1 MCLLKESRYPKV
13 TTKRRYRYPLHP
25 LDVYS
30 ERKVM
35 IRHRANKSGP
45 PPVGC
50 PLEASLK
57 LLAGAWTPQ
66 ILWYLR
72 TETRRFG
79 DLKRDLGNISA
90 KVLTTRLK
98 ELEKRGVVTRE
109 VKHTSPP
116 TVEYALT
123 GLGHRLNPI
132 LKTIAEVGTEIER
145 HVVSKENSAKPVKA
159 EALSLG

>member
-1 MCLLKESRYPKV
+1 
-13 TTKRRYRYPLHP
+13 
-25 LDVYS
+25 
-30 ERKVM
+30 M
-35 IRHRANKSGP
+35 IRHRANRSGP
-45 PPVGC
+45 VPEGC

-72 TETRRFG
+72 TEARRFG

-116 TVEYALT
+116 TVEYTLT
-123 GLGHRLNPI
+123 ELGHKLNPI
-132 LKTIAEVGTEIER
+132 LKTIADVGTELHR
-145 HVVSKENSAKPVKA
+145 HAISKEVGSKTVKA

>member
-1 MCLLKESRYPKV
+1 
-13 TTKRRYRYPLHP
+13 
-25 LDVYS
+25 
-30 ERKVM
+30 M

-45 PPVGC
+45 VPQGC
-50 PLEASLK
+50 PLESSLK

-72 TETRRFG
+72 AEPRRFG
-79 DLKRDLGNISA
+79 DLKRDLGNVSA

-98 ELEKRGVVTRE
+98 ELEKRGVITRE

-123 GLGHRLNPI
+123 PLGLKLNPI
-132 LKTIAEVGTEIER
+132 LESIAEVGTDIQR
-145 HVVSKENSAKPVKA
+145 HLVSKKGAGMPKT
-159 EALSLG
+159 EALSIG

>member
-1 MCLLKESRYPKV
+1 
-13 TTKRRYRYPLHP
+13 
-25 LDVYS
+25 
-30 ERKVM
+30 M

-45 PPVGC
+45 APVGC

-72 TETRRFG
+72 TEPRRFG
-79 DLKRDLGNISA
+79 DLKRDLGQISA
-90 KVLTTRLK
+90 KVLTTRLR

-123 GLGHRLNPI
+123 GLGHKLNPI
-132 LKTIAEVGTEIER
+132 LESIAEVGTEIQR
-145 HVVSKENSAKPVKA
+145 NGISKETVQKQSKTG
-159 EALSLG
+159 ALSAV